1 MTGARTR
8 ALAVLLPALL
18 TAMTAVARA
27 QDVDRPA
34 PPAPDVD
41 PALSRFVEAEY
52 PPAAL
57 RAGREGRVLLQLLVN
72 AAGAVD
78 SVAVLESLE
87 PEMDAAAMRAAAACV
102 FTPALVGGE
111 PVPVIVQFAYTFS
124 LARQAPDLDPRVNLA
139 GRVLERNTER
149 PIAGALV
156 TAGFTAPDT
165 VALPVPW
172 AFYLDQLGR
181 LEGQYR
187 DGAGLVTIADSTGH
201 FVFRA
206 LPPGRIALAFP
217 NAGFAPVQVDETVR
231 PDERLEVTVRLQ
243 RHEFTT
249 HEVVVYGRRPEKEV
263 SRQSLS
269 TFEVER
275 LPGFGGD
282 VIKSLQAL
290 PGVARPTLTDP
301 GAIVVRGSGNYDT
314 RFLLDGIDIP
324 LLFHFG
330 GVKSTYNS
338 LSLGGVD
345 LYPGGFGPRYGG
357 CIGGIVE
364 LKGRAAREDGWH
376 TTADASLLDASF
388 HAEGPLGHGFGLMLT
403 GRRSFVGELAGAALK
418 DNEDISLAVAPY
430 YADAVARLDWQANPD
445 HRMFLT
451 FFGASDRLA
460 LITPN
465 NAAGSPEV
473 SEATDEIALDL
484 AFTRWIL
491 GYDARLGGRVR
502 NELRASA
509 GHDRNSGHLLGAFRF
524 DGRGPIYSLRDD
536 LAVTWRPDVVTHL
549 GADLIYTSYDYN
561 VKIAGYPESGLAD
574 KEFSDLGTYAS
585 VDLKPLP
592 SLLVTPGIRHDYYH
606 HLDKSRTSLRT
617 ALRWGYRAGRTL
629 TASAGTY
636 NQAPRPIGQSTDPV
650 YGNPDLPPTTARH
663 LTLGH
668 EWLMGHN
675 LSLKIEGY
683 HNTQDKVPAFAD
695 TNDVNFLPDA
705 RARMYGLEFMLR
717 RESGGG
723 FFGWV
728 SYSVGRSQRRFA
740 RDPGRGADWSPDS
753 WEPHDLDQTHHLEA
767 TGTWELGRNWSFGT
781 RLQYVSG
788 VPITPLLSYTD
799 GQFEFDADT
808 GNYVPVEGP
817 YLSSRVE
824 PYFRV
829 DLRVDKKFIN
839 RRSVWSLYLD
849 LQNAN
854 YFAYNSPEGYT
865 YNYDYSKRTPY
876 GWIFLP
882 SVGVRA
888 EF

>member
-1 MTGARTR
+1 MTGVRKNSRTML
-8 ALAVLLPALL
+8 ALTFLLS
-18 TAMTAVARA
+18 MTAAAWAQEDDRA
-27 QDVDRPA
+27 E

-41 PALSRFVEAEY
+41 PTLSRFVEAEY

-78 SVAVLESLE
+78 SVAVLESLD
-87 PEMDAAAMRAAAACV
+87 PELDAAAVRAAAGCV
-102 FTPALVGGE
+102 FTPALMDE
-111 PVPVIVQFAYTFS
+111 QPVPVYVQFAYTFS
-124 LARQAPDLDPRVNLA
+124 LARQAPALDPRVNLA
-139 GRVLERNTER
+139 GRVLTNGTER
-149 PIAGALV
+149 PVAGTLV
-156 TAGFTAPDT
+156 TATFTAPDT
-165 VALPVPW
+165 TALPVPW
-172 AFYLDQLGR
+172 AFYLDRLGR

-187 DGAGLVTIADSTGH
+187 DGDGLVTLADSTGR
-201 FVFRA
+201 FAFRA
-206 LPPGRIALAFP
+206 LPPGALSLSFLI
-217 NAGFAPVQVDETVR
+217 AGFAPLVVDENVI
-231 PDERLEVTVRLQ
+231 PDERLDVTVRLH
-243 RHEFTT
+243 RHEFST

-269 TFEVER
+269 LFEVER

-330 GVKSTYNS
+330 GVKSTYNA

-364 LKGRAAREDGWH
+364 LKGRAARTDRWH

-388 HAEGPLGHGFGLMLT
+388 HAEGPLGRGFGLMVT
-403 GRRSFVGELAGAALK
+403 GRRSFVGELASAALK
-418 DNEDISLAVAPY
+418 DNEDVNLAVAPY
-430 YADAVARLDWQANPD
+430 YADAVARLDWNANGD
-445 HRMFLT
+445 HQLFLT

-465 NAAGSPEV
+465 NSVGSPEV

-491 GYDARLGGRVR
+491 GYDARLGGKVC

-509 GHDRNSGHLLGAFRF
+509 GYDRNSGHLLGAFRF

-549 GADLIYTSYDYN
+549 GTDVIYTAYDYN
-561 VKIAGYPESGLAD
+561 VQVAGYPASVLTD

-585 VDLKPLP
+585 VDLKPLT

-606 HLDKSRTSLRT
+606 HLDKGRTSVRA
-617 ALRWGYRAGRTL
+617 ALRWDYRAGRTL

-668 EWLMGHN
+668 EWQLDHG

-683 HNTQDKVPAFAD
+683 HNTQDHVPAFAD
-695 TNDVNFLPDA
+695 TNNVNFLPDA

-717 RESGGG
+717 RQSGGR
-723 FFGWV
+723 FFGWI

-740 RDPGRGADWSPDS
+740 RDPGRGADWTSDA

-767 TGTWELGRNWSFGT
+767 TGTWELGRNWSFGS

-799 GQFEFDADT
+799 GQFEFDADH
-808 GNYVPVEGP
+808 GNYVPVEGR

-824 PYFRV
+824 PYFRA
-829 DLRVDKKFIN
+829 DLRVDKKFIK
-839 RRSVWSLYLD
+839 RSSEWSLYLD
-849 LQNAN
+849 VQNAN